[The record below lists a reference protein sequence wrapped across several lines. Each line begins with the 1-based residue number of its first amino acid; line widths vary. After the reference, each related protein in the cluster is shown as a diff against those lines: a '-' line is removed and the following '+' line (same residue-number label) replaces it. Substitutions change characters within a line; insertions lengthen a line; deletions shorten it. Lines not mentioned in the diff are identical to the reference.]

1 MPEAANILVVSDLH
15 FGEELLPGCTT
26 ERRTAVELG
35 GKAFRE
41 FLHYHTSR
49 RLGGRP
55 WRLVIAGDLFDFM
68 SVVIPG
74 THDLPARTP
83 DERKFGLERTAAA
96 GVLRMRRICENHKPL
111 LADMV
116 RFAAAGHSI
125 DIVVGNHDAELLM
138 PEVCAELD
146 RQIRDAGASDAA
158 AARIQVVP
166 WFVYVPGA
174 CWIEHGHVYDEGCSF
189 EFNLAPVDPRDH
201 KIISNIDYAAIRYFA
216 TTVPEI
222 DPSSI
227 ETWGFAGFMQYGW
240 DIGARSFM
248 RLWAGY
254 ARFAAA
260 LVRAR
265 TRHQSHKSRNAR
277 RHLHRERLA
286 QVAEAG
292 GISVDT
298 ASQIDRLAR
307 TPMTVSWRRLG
318 RMLMLDRFSIGIGL
332 VLLALLLFLLLPF
345 WWALLGFGVGT
356 AGATALHT
364 WLGKHMVTSQLP
376 MRAVPMRLRKLVD
389 APVIVFGHTHDPR
402 WQPLRNGGLYLNSGT
417 WLPATRPG
425 LRRSFTHILI
435 QPRADQLPLV
445 ELRQW
450 REGTSQPFDARAD
463 LGAGVT
469 APGHINS
476 IADWTKVA

>member
-1 MPEAANILVVSDLH
+1 
-15 FGEELLPGCTT
+15 
-26 ERRTAVELG
+26 
-35 GKAFRE
+35 
-41 FLHYHTSR
+41 
-49 RLGGRP
+49 
-55 WRLVIAGDLFDFM
+55 
-68 SVVIPG
+68 
-74 THDLPARTP
+74 
-83 DERKFGLERTAAA
+83 
-96 GVLRMRRICENHKPL
+96 
-111 LADMV
+111 
-116 RFAAAGHSI
+116 
-125 DIVVGNHDAELLM
+125 
-138 PEVCAELD
+138 
-146 RQIRDAGASDAA
+146 
-158 AARIQVVP
+158 
-166 WFVYVPGA
+166 
-174 CWIEHGHVYDEGCSF
+174 
-189 EFNLAPVDPRDH
+189 
-201 KIISNIDYAAIRYFA
+201 
-216 TTVPEI
+216 
-222 DPSSI
+222 
-227 ETWGFAGFMQYGW
+227 
-240 DIGARSFM
+240 
-248 RLWAGY
+248 
-254 ARFAAA
+254 
-260 LVRAR
+260 
-265 TRHQSHKSRNAR
+265 
-277 RHLHRERLA
+277 
-286 QVAEAG
+286 
-292 GISVDT
+292 
-298 ASQIDRLAR
+298 
-307 TPMTVSWRRLG
+307 
-318 RMLMLDRFSIGIGL
+318 MLMLDRFSIGIGL